1 MKRVMQI
8 LLIFLSTF
16 YLVSCKADPKGLVSS
31 TDVDKRFEDSASLPE
46 KNDVVIGEA
55 ETEFSF
61 IVIADP
67 HVYHGSDSGIKALK
81 AKLIQDRTNGENDKF
96 LIACGDISQRGDTDD
111 FLAFRD
117 TLESEFPV
125 YTTIGNHDLYFN
137 GWYNYREILGKSCY
151 TFKAGP
157 LVRFVSFDSANG
169 TLGRKQKNWLE
180 GVLKNSTEPLCILLT
195 HFELFSPNS
204 TTIQQYTDI
213 EEAYYLIHLFKKT
226 GVDYVLMGH
235 SHDYY
240 DKEIN
245 GTHYVNIS
253 DFTDKQ
259 DYFRF
264 YVNLANRT
272 IRYMRKSL

>member
-1 MKRVMQI
+1 MRQLGK
-8 LLIFLSTF
+8 IFLIITIAC

-46 KNDVVIGEA
+46 KKDVIIGEE

-81 AKLIQDRTNGENDKF
+81 TKLIQDRTNGENDKF
-96 LIACGDISQRGDTDD
+96 LIACGDISQRGDTEDL
-111 FLAFRD
+111 LAFRD
-117 TLESEFPV
+117 TLEPEFPV
-125 YTTIGNHDLYFN
+125 YTTLGNHDLYFD
-137 GWYNYREILGKSCY
+137 GWYNYRKIFGKSCY
-151 TFKAGP
+151 TFTAGSS
-157 LVRFVSFDSANG
+157 VRFVSFDSANG

-180 GVLKNSTEPLCILLT
+180 GVLKNSTEPLCFVYT

-240 DKEIN
+240 DKKIN

-264 YVNLANRT
+264 YVNLANRN
-272 IRYMRKSL
+272 IRYVRKSL

>member
-1 MKRVMQI
+1 MKRFFQI
-8 LLIFLSTF
+8 LLIVFVAG

-46 KNDVVIGEA
+46 KNDVVIGEE

-67 HVYHGSDSGIKALK
+67 HVYHGSDSGLKELK
-81 AKLIQDRTNGENDKF
+81 AKLVQDRTDGKNDKF
-96 LIACGDISQRGDTDD
+96 LIACGDISQRGDTED
-111 FLAFRD
+111 FLVFRD
-117 TLESEFPV
+117 TLGPEFPV
-125 YTTIGNHDLYFN
+125 YTTLGNHDLYFD
-137 GWYNYREILGKSCY
+137 GWHNYRKIFGKSCY
-151 TFKAGP
+151 TFKAGQS
-157 LVRFVSFDSANG
+157 VRFVSFDSANG

-180 GVLKNSTEPLCILLT
+180 GVLKNNTEPLCFAFT

-253 DFTDKQ
+253 DFTDKK

-264 YVNLANRT
+264 YVDLANK
-272 IRYMRKSL
+272 IIKYERKSL

>member
-1 MKRVMQI
+1 MRQLSK
-8 LLIFLSTF
+8 IFLIITIAC

-46 KNDVVIGEA
+46 KKDVIIGEE

-81 AKLIQDRTNGENDKF
+81 TKLIQDRTNGENDKF
-96 LIACGDISQRGDTDD
+96 LIACGDISQRGDTEDL
-111 FLAFRD
+111 LAFRD
-117 TLESEFPV
+117 TLEPEFPV
-125 YTTIGNHDLYFN
+125 YTTLGNHDLYFD
-137 GWYNYREILGKSCY
+137 GWYNYRKIFGKSCY
-151 TFKAGP
+151 TFTAGSS
-157 LVRFVSFDSANG
+157 VRFVSFDSANG

-180 GVLKNSTEPLCILLT
+180 GVLKNSTEPLCFVYT

-240 DKEIN
+240 DKKIN

-264 YVNLANRT
+264 YVNLANRN
-272 IRYMRKSL
+272 IRYVRKSL

>member
-1 MKRVMQI
+1 
-8 LLIFLSTF
+8 
-16 YLVSCKADPKGLVSS
+16 
-31 TDVDKRFEDSASLPE
+31 LPE
-46 KNDVVIGEA
+46 KNDVDIDGG

-61 IVIADP
+61 IVVADT
-67 HVYHGSDSGIKALK
+67 HVYRGDASKPAALK
-81 AKLIQDRTNGENDKF
+81 KRLNQDKAQGAKDKF
-96 LIACGDISQRGDTDD
+96 LIACGDISQRGDTED
-111 FLAFRD
+111 LIAFR
-117 TLESEFPV
+117 EAFEPEFPV
-125 YTTIGNHDLYFN
+125 YTTLGNHDLYFD
-137 GWYNYREILGKSCY
+137 GWYNYREIFGKSCY
-151 TFKAGP
+151 TFKAGSS
-157 LVRFVSFDSANG
+157 VRFVSFDSANG

-180 GVLKNSTEPLCILLT
+180 GVLKNSTEPLCFVYT

-226 GVDYVLMGH
+226 GVDYVFMGH

-240 DKEIN
+240 DKKIN

-272 IRYMRKSL
+272 IRYARKSL

>member
-1 MKRVMQI
+1 MRQLSK
-8 LLIFLSTF
+8 IFLIITIAC

-46 KNDVVIGEA
+46 KKDVVIGEE

-81 AKLIQDRTNGENDKF
+81 TKLIQDRTNGENDKF
-96 LIACGDISQRGDTDD
+96 LIACGDISQRGDTEDL
-111 FLAFRD
+111 LAFRD
-117 TLESEFPV
+117 TLEPEFPV
-125 YTTIGNHDLYFN
+125 YTTLGNHDLYFD
-137 GWYNYREILGKSCY
+137 GWYNYREVFGKSCY

-157 LVRFVSFDSANG
+157 SVRFVSFDSANG

-180 GVLKNSTEPLCILLT
+180 GILKNSTEPLCFVYT

-253 DFTDKQ
+253 DFTDKD

-264 YVNLANRT
+264 YVNLANKT
-272 IRYMRKSL
+272 IKYERKSL